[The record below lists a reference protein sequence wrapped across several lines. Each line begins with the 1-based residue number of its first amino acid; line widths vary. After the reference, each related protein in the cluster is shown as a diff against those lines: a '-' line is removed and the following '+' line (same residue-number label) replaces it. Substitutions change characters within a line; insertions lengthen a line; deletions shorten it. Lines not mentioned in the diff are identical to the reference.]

1 MLDLIYKN
9 MYNISFQ
16 KARWLFFIAPL
27 YIKNI
32 KKIPDNNIHNWKK
45 LNKRNRLIKWIIVL
59 IKNALN

>member
-45 LNKRNRLIKWIIVL
+45 NK
-59 IKNALN
+59 